1 MKKHGFRTSMI
12 VSPLTI
18 RWGRV
23 LAVATLSL
31 ALSGMALAATDNDGC
46 SSATL
51 RGDYAFTVSGETVDS
66 MGITFI
72 HGVAMTNFD
81 GAGNLTQVDFVT
93 RNGALLPGPT
103 DPTTGFRTSQ
113 TGTYKVNPDCTGS
126 AEIHFPAPPGV
137 DAPSTPSFL
146 DTYFR
151 EQQNSFPIQVVVTVS
166 NSAAVTEEARLKL
179 NEAVELRSKEHDR
192 EELHWR
198 QRNRPKMEVP
208 PRVLLVNGCHGKQRR
223 SKLL

>member
-137 DAPSTPSFL
+137 SSGL
-146 DTYFR
+146 
-151 EQQNSFPIQVVVTVS
+151 VVKLMFVLSDHGRAIHTVVS
-166 NSAAVTEEARLKL
+166 GHILPGTTELLPDSGRSDGFKLGGSDRGGRTEAERG
-179 NEAVELRSKEHDR
+179 R
-192 EELHWR
+192 
-198 QRNRPKMEVP
+198 
-208 PRVLLVNGCHGKQRR
+208 
-223 SKLL
+223 